1 MQSKEEIY
9 ERLTTILV
17 ELFEIDRNKVS
28 LDADL
33 YRDLE
38 IDSIDT
44 IDLVLQLK
52 DITGRKIHPDQ
63 FRSVRSVGDAVTAIH
78 NLLTEQP
85 TAP

>member
-9 ERLTTILV
+9 DRLATILV
-17 ELFEIDRNKVS
+17 ELFEIDRSKIT

-33 YRDLE
+33 YQDLE

-63 FRSVRSVGDAVTAIH
+63 FRSVRTVRDAVAAIH

-85 TAP
+85 AAP